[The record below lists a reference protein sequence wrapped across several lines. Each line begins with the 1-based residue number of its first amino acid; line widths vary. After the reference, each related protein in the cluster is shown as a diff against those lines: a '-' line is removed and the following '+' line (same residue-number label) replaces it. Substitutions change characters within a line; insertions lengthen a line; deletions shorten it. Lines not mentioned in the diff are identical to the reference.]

1 MNRDELI
8 KIMDENLEGKCHDD
22 VHSIKFDIQSLKP
35 LETRP
40 DRCKVTVVSKDTT
53 EAALELTNPL
63 ILNFASEKRPG
74 GGCWNG
80 AKGQEEFLFYHS
92 RLDTALKENMYPLK
106 PTQAIIANKVPFIR
120 GKDLK
125 PIETR
130 YMGVLTMAAI
140 RGPELRE
147 GKYSPHDRDLMRAK
161 VEAIFKVGAMVYPEL
176 VLGAWGCGAFR
187 NPPEEVAALFKEAI
201 DKYGGYF
208 KQIVFAI
215 TGDIPVCFQKL
226 ANE

>member
-1 MNRDELI
+1 
-8 KIMDENLEGKCHDD
+8 MDENLEGKCHDD
-22 VHSIKFDIQSLKP
+22 VHSVKFDIQSLKP
-35 LETRP
+35 LEISP
-40 DRCKVTVVSKDTT
+40 KRCKVTVVAKDTT
-53 EAALELTNPL
+53 EAALELDKPL

-92 RLDTALKENMYPLK
+92 RLDNALKENMYPLK
-106 PTQAIIANKVPFIR
+106 PTQVIHSRRVPFIR

-125 PIETR
+125 PIATR
-130 YMGVLTMAAI
+130 YMDVLTMAAI
-140 RGPELRE
+140 RSPELQD
-147 GKYSPHDRDLMRAK
+147 GKYNPQDRQLMKSK
-161 VEAIFKVGAMVYPEL
+161 VEAIFKIGATNNSEL

-215 TGDIPVCFQKL
+215 AGDIPVCFLKL
-226 ANE
+226 ATD

>member
-1 MNRDELI
+1 MDRDELI

-22 VHSIKFDIQSLKP
+22 VHSVKFDVTSLGILGKSQ
-35 LETRP
+35 E
-40 DRCKVTVVSKDTT
+40 RCKVTVVSRDTT

-63 ILNFASEKRPG
+63 ILNFALEKRPG

-92 RLDTALKENMYPLK
+92 RLDKALKENMYPLK
-106 PTQAIIANKVPFIR
+106 ATEAILTRKVPFIR

-125 PIETR
+125 PIATR

-140 RGPELRE
+140 RSPELRD
-147 GKYSPHDRDLMRAK
+147 GKYNPRDRELMRAK
-161 VEAIFKVGAMVYPEL
+161 VEAIFKAGALKYSEL

-215 TGDIPVCFQKL
+215 TGEIPVCFLKL
-226 ANE
+226 ATE

>member
-1 MNRDELI
+1 MNREDLI

-22 VHSIKFDIQSLKP
+22 AHSVKFDIHSLKP
-35 LETRP
+35 LEVSP
-40 DRCKVTVVSKDTT
+40 KRCKVTVVAKDTT

-92 RLDTALKENMYPLK
+92 RLDKALKENMYPLK
-106 PTQAIIANKVPFIR
+106 VTQAIHSRQVPFIR

-125 PIETR
+125 PIETK
-130 YMGVLTMAAI
+130 YMSVLTMAAI
-140 RGPELRE
+140 RSPELRD
-147 GKYSPHDRDLMRAK
+147 GKYNPADRQLMKSK
-161 VEAIFKVGAMVYPEL
+161 VEAIFKVGAISYSEL

-201 DKYGGYF
+201 DKYGGHF
-208 KQIVFAI
+208 KHIVFAI
-215 TGDIPVCFQKL
+215 TGEIPVCFLKL
-226 ANE
+226 AIN